1 MAYTDWLVCRKQAL
15 LSSACGVNKPV
26 IDASIIVNK
35 GSQLKPQI
43 HMV

>member
-1 MAYTDWLVCRKQAL
+1 KQAL

-43 HMV
+43 HMVKQNMEKLLLI